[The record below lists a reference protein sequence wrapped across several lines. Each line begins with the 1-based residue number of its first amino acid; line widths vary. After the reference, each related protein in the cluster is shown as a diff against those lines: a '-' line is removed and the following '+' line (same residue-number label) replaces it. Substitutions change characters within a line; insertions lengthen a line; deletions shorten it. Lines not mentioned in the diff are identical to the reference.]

1 MLETDNVIEING
13 CVENI
18 TYRREDSGFTVLDIS
33 SDGEL
38 VTVVGVLPQVTVG
51 EELRLRGHWDFHPSF
66 GRQFRAELCEHS
78 LPATAADLLK
88 YLSSGIIKGIG
99 PATAVK
105 IVEAFGDSSF
115 DILENNPRRL
125 SSIKGISLSKAEK
138 ICADFKAQ
146 FAVREIIISLERF
159 GMTPVECLKAYKAF
173 GVNSVETIIQNPYT
187 LCNEGI
193 GIGFERADTIAE
205 SLPEKPL
212 NVYRN
217 ASGIVHIVRHNLA
230 NGHTCLPREKLT
242 APGSELLAVENN
254 IIDATVDLL
263 VEQGQ
268 LVQENLGGKN
278 FIFLPG
284 VYRAESNAS
293 DHIKRMLRFPPAGR
307 AMLGS
312 EIKKVEKEQGISF
325 EEKQRHAIETAIQ
338 KGLLILTGGPGT
350 GKTTTINGI
359 LKLFEISGL
368 DVALAA
374 PTGRAAKRMSEVTGK
389 EAKTMHRLLE
399 VEWDKDDRPV
409 FARNA
414 RNPLSENAVIIDELS
429 MVDIFL
435 FSSLLEALPIGCR
448 LVLVGDSDQLPPVG
462 AGNVLH
468 DLIASG
474 LLPVVELK
482 EIFRQAMESLIVI
495 NAHKIV
501 RGEMPILDRRDK
513 DFFFMKRNTVTTAAQ
528 TICELCATRL
538 PSAYGYS
545 PIADIQ
551 VLCPSRKGEAG
562 TVSLNKN
569 LQETLNPRDKHKK
582 EIVIRTNTFREG
594 DKVMQVKNNYNIE
607 WEKNNE
613 KGTGIFNGDVGILK
627 IIDIPSATMTIEFDD
642 RTANYTIDQATD
654 LELAYAVTVHKSQGN
669 EFDAVIMP
677 VIGVVPMLA
686 YRNLLYTAVTRAKKM
701 MLLVGTAGQIN
712 AMAEN
717 NRKARRYS
725 ALCYFLMQEQPNA

>member
-1 MLETDNVIEING
+1 MQVTDNVIEIKG

-38 VTVVGVLPQVTVG
+38 VTVVGVLPQVTAG
-51 EELRLRGHWDFHPSF
+51 EELRLRGHWDTHPSF

-99 PATAVK
+99 PATAIK
-105 IVEAFGDSSF
+105 IVEAFGDESF
-115 DILENNPRRL
+115 DVLENNPRRL
-125 SSIKGISLSKAEK
+125 SSIKGISLAKAEK
-138 ICADFKAQ
+138 ICSDFKAQ

-159 GMTPVECLKAYKAF
+159 GMTPGECLKAYKAF
-173 GVNSVETIIQNPYT
+173 GVNSVEIILQNPYT

-193 GIGFERADTIAE
+193 GIGFERADAIAE
-205 SLPEKPL
+205 YLPEKPL
-212 NVYRN
+212 IDYRN
-217 ASGIVHIVRHNLA
+217 ASGIVHIVRHNLV

-242 APGSELLAVENN
+242 APGSELLEVEKDT
-254 IIDATVDLL
+254 IEKTVDLL
-263 VEQGQ
+263 VGQGQ
-268 LVQENLGGKN
+268 LVQEELNGKA
-278 FIFLPG
+278 FIFLPN
-284 VYRAESNAS
+284 VYRAERNAS

-307 AMLGS
+307 EMLAN
-312 EIKKVEKEQGISF
+312 EIKKVENKQGLSF
-325 EEKQRHAIETAIQ
+325 EAKQRQAIETAIQ

-359 LKLFEISGL
+359 LKLFEMSGL

-435 FSSLLEALPIGCR
+435 FSSLLDALPIGCR

-468 DLIASG
+468 DLIGSD

-501 RGEMPILDRRDK
+501 QGEMPILDSRDK
-513 DFFFMKRNTVTTAAQ
+513 DFFFIKRNSVAAAAQ

-538 PSAYGYS
+538 PLAYGFS
-545 PIADIQ
+545 PISDIQ

-562 TVSLNKN
+562 TVNLNKN
-569 LQETLNPRDKHKK
+569 LQKTLNPPDKHKK
-582 EIVIRTNTFREG
+582 EIVIRTNTLREG
-594 DKVMQVKNNYNIE
+594 DKVMQVRNNYNIE
-607 WEKNNE
+607 WEKGSE
-613 KGTGIFNGDVGILK
+613 SGTGIFNGDVGILQE
-627 IIDIPSATMTIEFDD
+627 IDIPSATIIIVFDD
-642 RTANYTIDQATD
+642 RTATYTIEQATD

-669 EFDAVIMP
+669 EFEAVIMP
-677 VIGVVPMLA
+677 VISVIPMLA
-686 YRNLLYTAVTRAKKM
+686 YRNLLYTAVTRARKM
-701 MLLVGTAGQIN
+701 MILVGNAGQVH

-725 ALCYFLMQEQPNA
+725 ALRYFLMQE